1 VTVLLVEQNAELALM
16 LATRGYVIETG
27 NIVLADSSARLL
39 QNPQVWA
46 SYLGQENWEFEAS
59 TPAPA
64 PTHPWGP
71 RISQS

>member
-1 VTVLLVEQNAELALM
+1 MEQNAEQALT

-46 SYLGQENWEFEAS
+46 SYLGQEDW
-59 TPAPA
+59 
-64 PTHPWGP
+64 
-71 RISQS
+71 